1 MTCAEPPLTARTRES
16 GVHLCARRIEGT
28 TPRPNPAP
36 QQANAWAR
44 PRTEWQKRTPHACSS
59 TRTRHRPG
67 APSDKGRRT
76 RRSRCLRG
84 SESGDS
90 LWLLEVDKGVVS
102 CASCGF
108 GVAGRRHSPPLP
120 TAPPDLHELRT
131 LQCKRPPRNEQFCKA
146 ARFLGVVCT
155 GEFSIRASQEEP
167 LGVELKGGDLPRQN
181 HRRHS

>member
-1 MTCAEPPLTARTRES
+1 MEMRGTPLTRVHVRNS
-16 GVHLCARRIEGT
+16 VHLCARRIEGT

-108 GVAGRRHSPPLP
+108 GVAGRRHSPHAAAMQSRFSGRNKVHRLFCL
-120 TAPPDLHELRT
+120 TSHFLRFSSAIGR
-131 LQCKRPPRNEQFCKA
+131 K
-146 ARFLGVVCT
+146 VVPK
-155 GEFSIRASQEEP
+155 S
-167 LGVELKGGDLPRQN
+167 
-181 HRRHS
+181 

>member
-1 MTCAEPPLTARTRES
+1 MEMRGTPLTRVHVRNS
-16 GVHLCARRIEGT
+16 VHLCARRIEGT

-131 LQCKRPPRNEQFCKA
+131 LQCKRPPRNEQFCKDLD
-146 ARFLGVVCT
+146 RLRTCGF
-155 GEFSIRASQEEP
+155 P
-167 LGVELKGGDLPRQN
+167 LESNEKPPPKNDQFCKRVA
-181 HRRHS
+181 

>member
-1 MTCAEPPLTARTRES
+1 MACAESPLTARTRES
-16 GVHLCARRIEGT
+16 GVHLCARRIEAT

-44 PRTEWQKRTPHACSS
+44 PRTGWQKRTPHACSS

-120 TAPPDLHELRT
+120 TAPPDLHELENSRVQT
-131 LQCKRPPRNEQFCKA
+131 TTKKRAASQRPGQASHLWFSFGIERETTTKKRPVLQTSGLKA
-146 ARFLGVVCT
+146 L
-155 GEFSIRASQEEP
+155 EP
-167 LGVELKGGDLPRQN
+167 
-181 HRRHS
+181 S